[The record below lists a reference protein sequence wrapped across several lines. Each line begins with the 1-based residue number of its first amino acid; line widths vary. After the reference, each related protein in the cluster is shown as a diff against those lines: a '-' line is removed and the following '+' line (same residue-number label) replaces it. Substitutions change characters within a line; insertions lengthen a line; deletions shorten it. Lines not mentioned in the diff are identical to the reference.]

1 MFLRRNCPL
10 VCENQKGELLT
21 KNDSIA
27 NGSLLA
33 ANAHSLLKSL
43 YGTLLVM
50 PDNIKSQVVTQ
61 GVQRSPNRAMLRAV
75 GFRDEDFSKPIVGI
89 ANGHSTITPC
99 NMGIE
104 PLAKRAEAGARAA
117 GAMPQMFGTITISDG
132 ISMGTEGMKYS
143 LVSRDVIADSIE
155 TACMGQSMDG
165 VVAIGGCDKNMP
177 GAMIAIARMNIP
189 GIFVYGGTIKP
200 GHLDGRDLTVVSAFE
215 AVGQQSAGKITEEEL
230 MAVERHACPGAG
242 SCGGMFTAN
251 TMSSAFEAMGMSLM
265 YSSTMAAED
274 AEKADS
280 AEKSATALVQAI
292 RNQLLPRQIITRQ
305 SIENAISVIMAI
317 GGSTNAVLHFLAIA
331 HAAGVPLVLDD
342 FETIRARVPVLCDLK
357 PSGRYVATDL
367 HKAGGIPQ
375 VMKMLLVNGLLHGD
389 CITITGQ
396 TVAELLADIP
406 AEPRPDQDV
415 IRPWGNPLYATGHLA
430 ILKGNLATE
439 GAVAKITGVKNPQ
452 ITGPARVFESE
463 EACLDAVLAGKIH
476 PGDVIVVRYEGPKG
490 GPGMREMLAPTS
502 AIIGA
507 GLGDAVG
514 LITDGRF
521 SGGTYGM
528 VVGHVAPEAFV
539 GGTIA
544 LVQEGDSITIDAP
557 ARLLQLNVPDEEL
570 AKRRAAWQPP
580 NPRYSRGVLAKYAK
594 LVASSSMGAVTDLGL
609 D

>member
-1 MFLRRNCPL
+1 MPENLR
-10 VCENQKGELLT
+10 
-21 KNDSIA
+21 
-27 NGSLLA
+27 
-33 ANAHSLLKSL
+33 
-43 YGTLLVM
+43 
-50 PDNIKSQVVTQ
+50 SQAVTQ

-75 GFRDEDFSKPIVGI
+75 GFTDEDFTKPIVGI
-89 ANGHSTITPC
+89 ANGYSTITPC
-99 NMGIE
+99 NMGIND
-104 PLAKRAEAGARAA
+104 LAKRAEAGVRAV

-143 LVSRDVIADSIE
+143 LVSREVIADSIE
-155 TACMGQSMDG
+155 TACNGQSMDG
-165 VVAIGGCDKNMP
+165 VLAIGGCDKNMP

-189 GIFVYGGTIKP
+189 AIFVYGGTIKP
-200 GHLDGRDLTVVSAFE
+200 GHYNGMDLTVVSSFE
-215 AVGQQSAGKITEEEL
+215 AVGQYSAGKIDEQEL
-230 MAVERHACPGAG
+230 MEVERRACPGAG

-280 AEKSATALVQAI
+280 TEKSAHVLVEAI
-292 RNQLLPRQIITRQ
+292 RKQLLPQQIITRQ
-305 SIENAISVIMAI
+305 SIENAISVIMAV

-331 HAAGVPLVLDD
+331 HAVGVNLTLDD

-389 CITITGQ
+389 AITITGQ
-396 TVAELLADIP
+396 TVAEILANVPD
-406 AEPRPDQDV
+406 EPNPDQDV
-415 IRPWGNPLYATGHLA
+415 IRPFNNPIYPEGHLG

-439 GAVAKITGVKNPQ
+439 GSVAKLTGIKKRS
-452 ITGPARVFESE
+452 ITGPAKVFESE
-463 EACLDAVLAGKIH
+463 EACLDAVLAGQIKA
-476 PGDVIVVRYEGPKG
+476 GDVVVVRYEGPKG

-507 GLGDAVG
+507 GLGDSVG

-528 VVGHVAPEAFV
+528 VVGHVAPEAYV

-544 LVQEGDSITIDAP
+544 LVEEGDSITIDAD

-570 AKRRAAWQPP
+570 AQRRANWQPP
-580 NPRYSRGVLAKYAK
+580 KPRYTKGILAKYAK
-594 LVASSSMGAVTDLGL
+594 LVSSSSVGAVTDRDLF
-609 D
+609 